1 MPQAQRQHDTV
12 HPHDARLAM
21 SSVALYESIKYYGI
35 CIAGDFHDASRLVD
49 MGASITSASDAQLQ
63 AIIEQLSIPER
74 YAPTQLNELREWD

>member
-1 MPQAQRQHDTV
+1 MLHHCQW
-12 HPHDARLAM
+12 
-21 SSVALYESIKYYGI
+21 

-74 YAPTQLNELREWD
+74 YHILNWQILIVLGN